1 MSGSGQR
8 EDEKSTKLEM
18 FSGESPQ
25 EYKRWRRRAE
35 LHLLGLPS
43 TVGKTKWGPRLL
55 EALTGEAWE
64 LLETV
69 PISDIVKEDGHE
81 LVFST
86 LDGKYKERQQ
96 DELQRALKEYFYQ
109 VSIKPNEEFRAF
121 IVRLE
126 STYRLLVTHGCEL
139 PKEVRGWLLMKKMH
153 LDQTQEA
160 LILTAAKGNLDYRE
174 VVQAIHAV
182 FPHGKG
188 QSTKSKDVFMAADT
202 YEVESSSDEHEVFE
216 TLQGIADQVQDQDDY
231 DSEEAI
237 DVFEN
242 YKDIKRRVQDKKMGR
257 GFKKE
262 KWNITGSIK
271 AKVEALKSRTRC
283 HTCNKLGHWKKECPE
298 KKVRN
303 EGRKAKGDNV
313 QHEVNF
319 CELDIPGNHDAF
331 LLEEKDVTEQLEKPE
346 KNTSVREESKKRDEW
361 ALREGEVWRF
371 HRRYRR
377 ALFSPHSLVNMPV
390 NPECL
395 TGSRT
400 TVVVYENGQSDEIHD
415 NFKNENFPMR
425 LLDQKWKGI
434 TKFHMKQEKKVHAQ
448 GQGEQVIS
456 KEHFIEPDVIDSF
469 EAQVIQKGGSGP
481 SHLTLESEEHSVFDG
496 ANAPISSH
504 AVPDTACRKTL
515 IGQYTLRDMERHVHD
530 RGLKV
535 KRLKGVNVF
544 RFGNAGE
551 LTSTEIAHI
560 PVYLGSTPVVIKA
573 AVLPGSGAK
582 TPLLLS
588 KELLKWLG
596 CKMNM
601 DDDVMMFSRLNEKV
615 KLGQTDRG
623 HYAIP
628 LFHGHE
634 KPFEGSKLKTPDPCL
649 LGEDVKSSLL
659 SGGEQELRSDAEYPD
674 VSVDEA
680 ADGKLGPDAR
690 STIRDSCPGL
700 GPTGRCVGRRASRVP
715 NSSWDDA
722 HSREVRQKEG
732 RQDQH
737 QADLLGGQALRAM
750 GSRSCGARSEQLTM
764 HEKAVAICDHEGSEE
779 GIPCENEH
787 EAETSAS
794 NAKEEECTSGPNA
807 QDSQPSRTRRRRL
820 GKPVSGCG
828 HGNRELG
835 GSGKSECGRSMGNTV
850 PGNIDA
856 RGQHSGC
863 VEGFG
868 QDSERLPDSS
878 QPCVASRD
886 GQEVSTASGDKPEM
900 LLAGV
905 EKLEKLEKCQDY
917 DLLYINLNSSS
928 HEISELF
935 SVPRVTEVASCFGLK
950 KGPSYDIRTGHDLRE
965 KELQDRVRSEIKLR
979 KPKLVV
985 ICPPCGPYSSLQNLN
1000 PRKNSKEWLK
1010 MLSDA
1015 RILHRFGMQV
1025 AQDQIDGGRY
1035 FLYEQPRNA
1044 KSWDDREVQRISQQ
1058 PHVQLFSMDQCMFGL
1073 KDRISHKR
1081 HKKATGIMVNSMEI
1095 RKQLERHC
1103 DGSHEHE
1110 PVLGKVKLQDAW
1122 IARSRLAQEYPRK
1135 FCMAIC
1141 RGLMR
1146 EIEARNQAK
1155 AVSSVLAVEELE
1167 NQSDERKIAS
1177 ILRRCHNNLGHPS
1190 TPKFIAMLK
1199 AARASEKCLK
1209 IAKGLTCTTCD
1220 AMKQTK
1226 SHRVAKVENATQFNQ
1241 VVCMDTFEVELPQR
1255 TMKFLNI
1262 VDSATRYQVVVPLW
1276 KGANAENVRQCYR
1289 RYWKRWAGPPVRV
1302 WSDGGPEFQGIFTN
1316 LLGSDGTIHE
1326 MTGSYSPWQNGM
1338 CERLGGVWK
1347 EAFRKAVLEAVPD
1360 GRAEI
1365 EELCD
1370 QVNAAHNS
1378 LTRKDGFSPS
1388 QHVLG
1393 MDVRLPGV
1401 IMTGEGNEV
1410 IESAVLQGEK
1420 GFTRRMNIRNAARA
1434 AFMNADSEAKV
1445 RRAFHARSRVAS
1457 VPLAPGDLAY
1467 IWRKVKGGTCHH
1479 WHGPGH
1485 VLGTEGSRVWVASG
1499 SKVYR
1504 CSREQVK
1511 RPSEEQEAL
1520 IRLLPENLRIMRSTI
1535 AERGAGNIVNLEGGN
1550 LPPDDERDEV
1560 MTEAAEPSNGEA
1572 RGVVRSFDQV
1582 DHGMDMFDNLAPVAQ
1597 RARTDVGPV
1606 DMGVDLGMGN
1616 EGQIEGSNELE
1627 YSPQTPARDDEL
1639 EPQDL
1644 DLDHDHE
1651 RQVTQVE
1658 PHAEPNVLPVVGNTS
1673 AHEYGP
1679 IRSPSRLTHAMRQNL
1694 DLLDHG
1700 RSVRTLER
1708 NVHDASLVEDE
1719 LVHEEVYVVH
1729 VKKKGRKEVL
1739 ETELG
1744 NHVKGKLSKAKRKE
1758 WDKMIASGAVKVHA
1772 GEAARNLI
1780 NEVGKHRLLSSRFV
1794 LTQDDDMKLADDV
1807 KARWVIRGY
1816 LDPDIQDLDTSAPT
1830 LSSEGLSVTSQL
1842 ISSNRWRMK
1851 IGDVEAAFLRGDLL
1865 HREKGKVLVK
1875 LPPGGIPGLSE
1886 DSVIELVRP
1895 VYGLAD
1901 APQAWYKSVSQFLVG
1916 CGMNQSR
1923 LDPCTF
1929 HLKDANGKLR
1939 GALAIH
1945 VDDLVLGGDSYFDS
1959 HVVEPLKKKYPFKHW
1974 HDGSGDFLGKK
1985 VKQLEDFSIVISQK
1999 DYAGSVTPIKISR
2012 ERRKQKNSDIDE
2024 NERTQMRA
2032 LLGEINW
2039 MTVCSRPDLSATC
2052 SLLQQKVNSAQVE
2065 HLIEC
2070 NKLVGL
2076 VRDFSHTEIR
2086 ILPIEPKNVEF
2097 TVWSDASWAN
2107 AAERKSQGG
2116 FLIAMTDG
2124 KMSHNAWSRV
2134 SPLKW
2139 KSFKQDRQ
2147 VASTLGAELL
2157 TVSRALAET
2166 CWLRSM
2172 WSEAMCADYSLE
2184 RDAQMSCNFPVV
2196 VAVDSKPVYDHVHS
2210 QVVTI
2215 RDKRIAIE
2223 MLLVK
2228 QDVQKKNIVLKWIPT
2243 YQMIADP
2250 LTKPNAP
2257 KELLRRVIQEGK
2269 FVMCEDDTIKRWSG
2283 LKKFNDDEAVF
2294 G

>member
-1 MSGSGQR
+1 MDPYLWHVQLFVASLWDQAPLVLRLSIVENRMLVWCWRDHLWLQVVTGGSGALRRDRPVAASWWSWEDGGRFPAFDMSGSGQR

-25 EYKRWRRRAE
+25 GYKRWRRRAE

-55 EALTGEAWE
+55 EVLTGEAWE
-64 LLETV
+64 LLENV

-160 LILTAAKGNLDYRE
+160 LILTAAKGNLDFRE

-202 YEVESSSDEHEVFE
+202 YEVEPSSDEHEVFE

-262 KWNITGSIK
+262 TWNITGSIK

-303 EGRKAKGDNV
+303 EGRKSKGDNV

-331 LLEEKDVTEQLEKPE
+331 LLEEKDVTGQLEKPE
-346 KNTSVREESKKRDEW
+346 KNISVREESKKRDEC
-361 ALREGEVWRF
+361 ALKEGEVWRF

-469 EAQVIQKGGSGP
+469 EAQTIQKGGSGP

-515 IGQYTLRDMERHVHD
+515 IGQYTLRDMERHVHG

-596 CKMNM
+596 CKINM

-634 KPFEGSKLKTPDPCL
+634 KPFEGSKQLKTPDPCL
-649 LGEDVKSSLL
+649 LGEDVKSSLP
-659 SGGEQELRSDAEYPD
+659 SSGEQGLRSDAEYPD

-700 GPTGRCVGRRASRVP
+700 GPTGRCVRRRASRVS
-715 NSSWDDA
+715 NSSWDDT

-764 HEKAVAICDHEGSEE
+764 HEKAVAICDHEGSEK
-779 GIPCENEH
+779 GIPFENEH
-787 EAETSAS
+787 EAETSAY
-794 NAKEEECTSGPNA
+794 NAKEEECTAGPNA

-863 VEGFG
+863 AEGFG

-886 GQEVSTASGDKPEM
+886 GQQVSTASGDNPEM

-965 KELQDRVRSEIKLR
+965 KEVQDRVRAEIKLR
-979 KPKLVV
+979 KPQT
-985 ICPPCGPYSSLQNLN
+985 C
-1000 PRKNSKEWLK
+1000 
-1010 MLSDA
+1010 
-1015 RILHRFGMQV
+1015 
-1025 AQDQIDGGRY
+1025 
-1035 FLYEQPRNA
+1035 
-1044 KSWDDREVQRISQQ
+1044 
-1058 PHVQLFSMDQCMFGL
+1058 
-1073 KDRISHKR
+1073 
-1081 HKKATGIMVNSMEI
+1081 
-1095 RKQLERHC
+1095 
-1103 DGSHEHE
+1103 
-1110 PVLGKVKLQDAW
+1110 
-1122 IARSRLAQEYPRK
+1122 
-1135 FCMAIC
+1135 
-1141 RGLMR
+1141 
-1146 EIEARNQAK
+1146 
-1155 AVSSVLAVEELE
+1155 
-1167 NQSDERKIAS
+1167 
-1177 ILRRCHNNLGHPS
+1177 CHLPS
-1190 TPKFIAMLK
+1190 
-1199 AARASEKCLK
+1199 
-1209 IAKGLTCTTCD
+1209 
-1220 AMKQTK
+1220 
-1226 SHRVAKVENATQFNQ
+1226 
-1241 VVCMDTFEVELPQR
+1241 
-1255 TMKFLNI
+1255 
-1262 VDSATRYQVVVPLW
+1262 
-1276 KGANAENVRQCYR
+1276 
-1289 RYWKRWAGPPVRV
+1289 V
-1302 WSDGGPEFQGIFTN
+1302 WS
-1316 LLGSDGTIHE
+1316 L
-1326 MTGSYSPWQNGM
+1326 
-1338 CERLGGVWK
+1338 
-1347 EAFRKAVLEAVPD
+1347 
-1360 GRAEI
+1360 
-1365 EELCD
+1365 
-1370 QVNAAHNS
+1370 
-1378 LTRKDGFSPS
+1378 
-1388 QHVLG
+1388 
-1393 MDVRLPGV
+1393 
-1401 IMTGEGNEV
+1401 
-1410 IESAVLQGEK
+1410 
-1420 GFTRRMNIRNAARA
+1420 
-1434 AFMNADSEAKV
+1434 
-1445 RRAFHARSRVAS
+1445 
-1457 VPLAPGDLAY
+1457 
-1467 IWRKVKGGTCHH
+1467 
-1479 WHGPGH
+1479 
-1485 VLGTEGSRVWVASG
+1485 
-1499 SKVYR
+1499 
-1504 CSREQVK
+1504 
-1511 RPSEEQEAL
+1511 
-1520 IRLLPENLRIMRSTI
+1520 
-1535 AERGAGNIVNLEGGN
+1535 
-1550 LPPDDERDEV
+1550 
-1560 MTEAAEPSNGEA
+1560 
-1572 RGVVRSFDQV
+1572 
-1582 DHGMDMFDNLAPVAQ
+1582 
-1597 RARTDVGPV
+1597 
-1606 DMGVDLGMGN
+1606 
-1616 EGQIEGSNELE
+1616 
-1627 YSPQTPARDDEL
+1627 
-1639 EPQDL
+1639 
-1644 DLDHDHE
+1644 
-1651 RQVTQVE
+1651 
-1658 PHAEPNVLPVVGNTS
+1658 
-1673 AHEYGP
+1673 
-1679 IRSPSRLTHAMRQNL
+1679 
-1694 DLLDHG
+1694 
-1700 RSVRTLER
+1700 
-1708 NVHDASLVEDE
+1708 
-1719 LVHEEVYVVH
+1719 
-1729 VKKKGRKEVL
+1729 
-1739 ETELG
+1739 
-1744 NHVKGKLSKAKRKE
+1744 
-1758 WDKMIASGAVKVHA
+1758 
-1772 GEAARNLI
+1772 
-1780 NEVGKHRLLSSRFV
+1780 
-1794 LTQDDDMKLADDV
+1794 
-1807 KARWVIRGY
+1807 
-1816 LDPDIQDLDTSAPT
+1816 
-1830 LSSEGLSVTSQL
+1830 
-1842 ISSNRWRMK
+1842 
-1851 IGDVEAAFLRGDLL
+1851 
-1865 HREKGKVLVK
+1865 
-1875 LPPGGIPGLSE
+1875 
-1886 DSVIELVRP
+1886 
-1895 VYGLAD
+1895 
-1901 APQAWYKSVSQFLVG
+1901 
-1916 CGMNQSR
+1916 
-1923 LDPCTF
+1923 
-1929 HLKDANGKLR
+1929 
-1939 GALAIH
+1939 
-1945 VDDLVLGGDSYFDS
+1945 
-1959 HVVEPLKKKYPFKHW
+1959 
-1974 HDGSGDFLGKK
+1974 
-1985 VKQLEDFSIVISQK
+1985 
-1999 DYAGSVTPIKISR
+1999 
-2012 ERRKQKNSDIDE
+2012 
-2024 NERTQMRA
+2024 
-2032 LLGEINW
+2032 
-2039 MTVCSRPDLSATC
+2039 
-2052 SLLQQKVNSAQVE
+2052 
-2065 HLIEC
+2065 
-2070 NKLVGL
+2070 
-2076 VRDFSHTEIR
+2076 
-2086 ILPIEPKNVEF
+2086 
-2097 TVWSDASWAN
+2097 
-2107 AAERKSQGG
+2107 
-2116 FLIAMTDG
+2116 
-2124 KMSHNAWSRV
+2124 
-2134 SPLKW
+2134 
-2139 KSFKQDRQ
+2139 
-2147 VASTLGAELL
+2147 
-2157 TVSRALAET
+2157 
-2166 CWLRSM
+2166 
-2172 WSEAMCADYSLE
+2172 
-2184 RDAQMSCNFPVV
+2184 
-2196 VAVDSKPVYDHVHS
+2196 
-2210 QVVTI
+2210 
-2215 RDKRIAIE
+2215 
-2223 MLLVK
+2223 
-2228 QDVQKKNIVLKWIPT
+2228 
-2243 YQMIADP
+2243 
-2250 LTKPNAP
+2250 
-2257 KELLRRVIQEGK
+2257 
-2269 FVMCEDDTIKRWSG
+2269 
-2283 LKKFNDDEAVF
+2283 
-2294 G
+2294 